1 MASKCSVEVQ
11 GAAGET
17 LAKRLFTDGK
27 ITQAQLDE
35 VLQYLQ
41 DAGNKALDPSNAK
54 NTEQRLESL
63 SIGMETVMRR
73 VNTPTVKGMDE
84 EFIAESGLL
93 TAAKKGDRYDREAI
107 HLGTMNQHA
116 LAHGYGRVLGQLRD
130 RIQPKLQ
137 GGGRT
142 KKVGEMP
149 KREVAELVSR
159 LTLMEATLRSAGIP
173 LVTVKAVAQ
182 GIAHVSYVTGADA
195 VRILLKETGPS
206 TITTTVQASANVNKN
221 IQFQNLSEAVRRVI
235 EHSDQGKAFDGDQ
248 LSELR
253 KAIGDALTT
262 GQGVPINKK
271 SRDAFEESMN
281 WAKKSPE
288 GKKAVTTLIDALT
301 RPAVVDALIAENRK
315 LMTVTAVLAKGD
327 GVRMSEQ
334 LIDSIS
340 SLKWS
345 GERLD
350 GYGKLLFENGLK
362 QVFDKDPLVRLSPEN
377 LNLVYGEQN
386 FFRLMS
392 NLPDGDLAAVKIR
405 HTNTKAAE
413 ADNGIEV
420 ATGKPSVRKRM
431 KAKEDEIIDTAPRVD
446 QVAAD
451 NVANNLEARATGLT
465 VEEATMV
472 QKAYIEATYGTM
484 VGGAIKLFGAISNKV
499 AMGGELTTRLVGAE
513 HEYLMNAVEFTAGLT
528 KLSQVSGKTAAEFNK
543 IFQSLQKGEKLPG
556 RDGEIQNILTNY
568 IDQLFGIGDTNKL
581 AADGIFPKELGMAL
595 DKLGLGRYGAEF
607 KATTDPLAFKDY
619 WKQIELEGNENVLE
633 ILSKFNTA
641 KQLSTVRPYLAASLK
656 ANFGHEKMGYT
667 LAEAHKMGWKE
678 LSADTQFGEYLFS
691 EVVKDKVLF
700 SPEMINR
707 IRAMNHYLDYER
719 GFKGNAGKVWEKLDP
734 VVSVLKS
741 SLTIWR
747 PGHHAVSTLGNM
759 MMNTLAGVWSARD
772 YGTAVKL
779 LQLKDGI
786 KVNDDALAGILR
798 REVKPGYQFK
808 PVEEGIDIQL
818 YEKGKVKTFTMSL
831 EDAMKLIDGQT
842 GVRITPHASADV
854 VTDEVTG
861 AIGKKPNMIVKPVA
875 AIDHGLAQFAATR
888 DNVFR
893 YALFTK
899 AIRTGG
905 PFKNIDEAAQY
916 AAQQVHEFHPTV
928 GTLSGFERK
937 NARRAFYFYTWQ
949 KQALVKMLEM
959 AANQPAVITIPSKL
973 QFAIA
978 EMNGLNPNSFGD
990 PHDPQAMY
998 AAYNSNSL
1006 YGPQWKDDT
1015 WGAVGIKP
1023 ASPQLDVFDSILGK
1037 FKTRPQDSMYENV
1050 AALTVGGWFDLAAAN
1065 ATPLFKIPA
1074 ELATGNRF
1082 DDMGKIDMSD
1092 KGLAEYFANQT
1103 GFGSLARF
1111 MGVFNDGT
1119 QTEYD
1124 KANEQ
1129 RQIWNYLFGTK
1140 TTFYESPAAIT
1151 RGRQEMIDYW
1161 QKTNKVGK
1169 YYEGN
1174 Q

>member
-1 MASKCSVEVQ
+1 VQ

-27 ITQAQLDE
+27 ISQAQLDE

-54 NTEQRLESL
+54 NTDQRLESL
-63 SIGMETVMRR
+63 SVGMETVMRR

-93 TAAKKGDRYDREAI
+93 TAAKKGDKYDREAI

-116 LAHGYGRVLGQLRD
+116 LAHGYGRILGQLRAK
-130 RIQPKLQ
+130 IKPKMK
-137 GGGRT
+137 GGGRNEKT
-142 KKVGEMP
+142 GQMP
-149 KREVAELVSR
+149 REQVPELVSR
-159 LTLMEATLRSAGIP
+159 LTLMEASLRSAGIP

-195 VRILLKETGPS
+195 VRILLKETGAS
-206 TITTTVQASANVNKN
+206 TVRSTVQASVKVTNN

-235 EHSDQGKAFDGDQ
+235 EHADQGKAFDGDQ

-262 GQGVPINKK
+262 GQGVPIGKK
-271 SRDAFEESMN
+271 SKEAFEEAMN

-301 RPAVVDALIAENRK
+301 RPAVVEALITENRK
-315 LMTVTAVLAKGD
+315 LMTVTAVLARGD
-327 GVRMSEQ
+327 GIRMTEKI
-334 LIDSIS
+334 IDSIS

-350 GYGKLLFENGLK
+350 GYGKLLFEGGLK
-362 QVFDKDPLVRLSPEN
+362 QVFGKDPLVRLSPEN
-377 LNLVYGEQN
+377 LNLTFGDQN
-386 FFRLMS
+386 LFRLMS
-392 NLPDGDLAAVKIR
+392 NLPEGDLAAVSRR
-405 HTNTKAAE
+405 HKNTKAAE
-413 ADNGIEV
+413 GDNAIEA
-420 ATGKPSVRKRM
+420 ATGKPSNRKRTT
-431 KAKEDEIIDTAPRVD
+431 AIADELEDLEPRIDEHATDRVAGD
-446 QVAAD
+446 P
-451 NVANNLEARATGLT
+451 EARATGLT

-513 HEYLMNAVEFTAGLT
+513 HEYLMNAVEFTSGLT

-556 RDGEIQNILTNY
+556 KDGEIQTILTHY
-568 IDQLFGIGDTNKL
+568 IDQLFGMGDTNL
-581 AADGIFPKELGMAL
+581 FAAENIFPKELGMAL

-607 KATTDPLAFKDY
+607 KTTTDPLAFKDY
-619 WKQIELEGNENVLE
+619 WKQIEIEGNENILE

-641 KQLSTVRPYLAASLK
+641 KQISTVRPYLAASLK
-656 ANFGHEKMGYT
+656 ANFGHKKMGYT
-667 LAEAHKMGWKE
+667 TAEAVKMGWKE
-678 LSADTQFGEYLFS
+678 ASADTQFGEYLFA
-691 EVVKDKVLF
+691 ENLKDKVLF
-700 SPEMINR
+700 SPEMLDK

-734 VVSVLKS
+734 IVSVLKS

-759 MMNTLAGVWSARD
+759 MMNTLAGVWGTRD
-772 YGTAVKL
+772 YGTALKL
-779 LQLKDGI
+779 LQLKDNI
-786 KVNDDALAGILR
+786 KIDEEALAGILR
-798 REVKPGYQFK
+798 REIKPGYKFK

-842 GVRITPHASADV
+842 GVRITPHAAADV
-854 VTDEVTG
+854 QTDIATG
-861 AIGKKPNMIVKPVA
+861 AIGKQQNMIVKPVA
-875 AIDHGLAQFAATR
+875 AVDHGLAQFAATR
-888 DNVFR
+888 DNLFR

-899 AIRTGG
+899 AMRTGG
-905 PFKNIDEAAQY
+905 PFKSIDEAAQY
-916 AAQQVHEFHPTV
+916 AAKQVHEFHPTV

-937 NARRAFYFYTWQ
+937 NARRLFYFYTWQ

-959 AANQPAVITIPSKL
+959 AANQPAAITIPSKL

-1015 WGAVGIKP
+1015 WGAMGIKP

-1037 FKTRPQDSMYENV
+1037 FKTRPQDSMYENI

-1065 ATPLFKIPA
+1065 ASPLFKIPA

-1082 DDMGKIDMSD
+1082 DDMGKIDMSQ
-1092 KGLAEYFANQT
+1092 KGLTEYAINQT

-1111 MGVFNDGT
+1111 MGAFNDGT

-1151 RGRQEMIDYW
+1151 RGRQEMVDYW